1 MMSAILEN
9 LNFLST
15 VEKEPCTQDNP
26 KKMNPNELTHYFRDA
41 LQFSISGGSVEVK
54 ISSGLITQ
62 LSWHPYLSTIF
73 SHFNLID
80 DELLLSTK
88 AAESTN
94 NAIKEENGQKFYFAQ
109 RRFQDGIQ
117 QLNAL
122 SPMGL
127 SIREH
132 ALYLAEK
139 GIKAD
144 KNFIH
149 QCLLNPDPAALVKLK
164 NTIRKAAEL
173 KPAAKADDTVFNQLQ
188 EYHLLIYTE
197 KAHLLEEVV
206 LSLGTI
212 TDELKEILEKIAVE
226 KRQHYMHHGKLAY
239 LQFLSILGQWDEV
252 KILPE
257 SAWIGGNLNPKTRIL
272 PEIGK
277 FLQEITTFSTQ
288 FAPILGGWCTFNEIQ
303 SKNGVEIYLGRIKD
317 QLMDLSLICH
327 QMADDYIKRI
337 NAGNTSNPDLKLWG
351 EKVEIIIQDINSK
364 KVLKKNLENNTRNFY
379 QFYVTLHHNHQKLNR
394 ALDFS
399 KSYPDIMAWKAF
411 SETLDPQTLQLIDA
425 IKSLPAEHWIED
437 FDEAAHQLFFES
449 WLNPALIDSEEVIK
463 NAGDS
468 QMLKWLLVAESDVKR
483 LKNQGGESE
492 KESPTLFTKVGK
504 WLHFSKAANEKEA
517 VQPGIGQFIIS
528 LSEGM
533 GNEISFR
540 LKTEDGSSS
549 DWFVDVEVIKGLTAL
564 SKIDKK
570 IDEFVIT
577 DRFSVARTVAEV
589 ILALNCEIRVFQLK
603 SANILCLLPKALS
616 NALLRELDDLGIKE
630 FQGRTSKQDALIESI
645 LETRRKQVLLLFNGL
660 PVDLPSNGFEDQF
673 LLLEKIQKLGF
684 ITHSIWASDIIA
696 TGGSPCFDELR
707 KELIC

>member
-1 MMSAILEN
+1 MRQ
-9 LNFLST
+9 
-15 VEKEPCTQDNP
+15 P
-26 KKMNPNELTHYFRDA
+26 
-41 LQFSISGGSVEVK
+41 
-54 ISSGLITQ
+54 
-62 LSWHPYLSTIF
+62 
-73 SHFNLID
+73 
-80 DELLLSTK
+80 
-88 AAESTN
+88 TN
-94 NAIKEENGQKFYFAQ
+94 Y
-109 RRFQDGIQ
+109 
-117 QLNAL
+117 
-122 SPMGL
+122 
-127 SIREH
+127 
-132 ALYLAEK
+132 
-139 GIKAD
+139 
-144 KNFIH
+144 
-149 QCLLNPDPAALVKLK
+149 
-164 NTIRKAAEL
+164 
-173 KPAAKADDTVFNQLQ
+173 
-188 EYHLLIYTE
+188 
-197 KAHLLEEVV
+197 
-206 LSLGTI
+206 
-212 TDELKEILEKIAVE
+212 
-226 KRQHYMHHGKLAY
+226 
-239 LQFLSILGQWDEV
+239 
-252 KILPE
+252 
-257 SAWIGGNLNPKTRIL
+257 
-272 PEIGK
+272 
-277 FLQEITTFSTQ
+277 
-288 FAPILGGWCTFNEIQ
+288 
-303 SKNGVEIYLGRIKD
+303 
-317 QLMDLSLICH
+317 
-327 QMADDYIKRI
+327 
-337 NAGNTSNPDLKLWG
+337 
-351 EKVEIIIQDINSK
+351 
-364 KVLKKNLENNTRNFY
+364 
-379 QFYVTLHHNHQKLNR
+379 
-394 ALDFS
+394 
-399 KSYPDIMAWKAF
+399 
-411 SETLDPQTLQLIDA
+411 
-425 IKSLPAEHWIED
+425 
-437 FDEAAHQLFFES
+437 FFES